1 MSMEK
6 FSFLVSEEEAGRPL
20 KKVIRKKFHF
30 SSRLMTKI
38 KYQDLITLNG
48 KTVPGW
54 TEARV
59 GDQVSISLPEE
70 VSGFPPEDIPI
81 RVLYEDEDLLFIDK
95 QAGVT
100 VHPTHGHPDHTIA
113 NGLMKYMADTG
124 QSFKI
129 RFVNRLDMDTSGVLV
144 CAKNSHAQA
153 ELNKQMAANLT
164 EKHYQAFLSGI
175 IPGALPEEASWAVTF
190 AGPDTFTVK
199 APIGLPGD
207 GFIGRAVVPIEDGGQ
222 ESITIGK
229 VLEHFPAADACLV
242 ELSLLT
248 GRTHQIRVHM
258 SYFGHPLLGDALY
271 GGPTDRIARQAL
283 HACSFS
289 CLHPVT
295 GAPLSV
301 SSPLP
306 DDLQRLLEELRH

>member
-1 MSMEK
+1 MKETGDTFAAASDIKVYINGEEGGTFARMGDGSLWVMAPDTLTITDGEFNPPK
-6 FSFLVSEEEAGRPL
+6 KPVYSVKSVDAVIGEPIKVKELLVTDDPKVTIRSTGIYQGDYWDEYIKYDSKEGTYTPL
-20 KKVIRKKFHF
+20 KAKTSTDVI
-30 SSRLMTKI
+30 
-38 KYQDLITLNG
+38 
-48 KTVPGW
+48 P
-54 TEARV
+54 
-59 GDQVSISLPEE
+59 
-70 VSGFPPEDIPI
+70 
-81 RVLYEDEDLLFIDK
+81 
-95 QAGVT
+95 
-100 VHPTHGHPDHTIA
+100 
-113 NGLMKYMADTG
+113 
-124 QSFKI
+124 
-129 RFVNRLDMDTSGVLV
+129 
-144 CAKNSHAQA
+144 
-153 ELNKQMAANLT
+153 
-164 EKHYQAFLSGI
+164 
-175 IPGALPEEASWAVTF
+175 LPEEASWAVTF

-229 VLEHFPAADACLV
+229 VLERFPAADACLV